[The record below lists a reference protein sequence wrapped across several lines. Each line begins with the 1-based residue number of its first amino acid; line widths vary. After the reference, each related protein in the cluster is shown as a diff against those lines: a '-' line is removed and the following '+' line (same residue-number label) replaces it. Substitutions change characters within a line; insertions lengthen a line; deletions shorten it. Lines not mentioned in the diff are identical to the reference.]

1 MLIANDPFGWLVF
14 GAGPRR
20 FEVSQKAVGTDS
32 RGGTGSPTPREEE
45 PPAGSASPANALS
58 VALKGF
64 LATLHKQAER
74 NTDVI
79 DMFSRALKD
88 LNREVRDERMRRD
101 ILERRLREAEA
112 RVEEL
117 SRVVAALARQGW
129 VH

>member
-45 PPAGSASPANALS
+45 PAAGSSSPAN
-58 VALKGF
+58 
-64 LATLHKQAER
+64 
-74 NTDVI
+74 
-79 DMFSRALKD
+79 
-88 LNREVRDERMRRD
+88 
-101 ILERRLREAEA
+101 RLCEAEA